1 MTISVKREF
10 SLRPVG
16 NSLANDPGRM
26 PRSSFASA
34 LADVLIKGEDRNDRQ
49 GHNEPLSGQEIAALI
64 LKMQQQVNDHLFRAL
79 TADDNRENWAP
90 SLTGTPSPVVHS
102 PLALASVALAPPAP
116 PPLALVPEGQA
127 SKIQR
132 SPQKN
137 DGFPPSV
144 DLEQIIGQA
153 AAAYGLEGSLIRSV
167 IKAESNFE
175 PRSTS
180 PRGAMGLMQLMPD
193 TARELGVHDAYDPR
207 ENIMGGT
214 KYLKGLLDRYGG
226 DTRLALAAY
235 NWGMGNVEKY
245 PGKLPQETRNYIARV
260 TRYHQGAKA

>member
-1 MTISVKREF
+1 MTISVKQGF
-10 SLRPVG
+10 PLRPAG
-16 NSLANDPGRM
+16 SSLANDLGQM
-26 PRSSFASA
+26 QSSFASA
-34 LADVLIKGEDRNDRQ
+34 LTEALLRGEERNDRQ
-49 GHNEPLSGQEIAALI
+49 GRNEPLSHQEIAALI

-90 SLTGTPSPVVHS
+90 SLAGAPAPVVHS
-102 PLALASVALAPPAP
+102 PVALSPSGLAPTAP
-116 PPLALVPEGQA
+116 SSAVPVSEGPA
-127 SKIQR
+127 SKMQR

-137 DGFPPSV
+137 DGYSPSV
-144 DLEQIIGQA
+144 DLAQIIGQA
-153 AAAYGLEGSLIRSV
+153 SAAYGVEGSLIRSV

-175 PRSTS
+175 SRSTS

-193 TARELGVHDAYDPR
+193 TARELGVRDAYDPR

-245 PGKLPQETRNYIARV
+245 PGKLPQETRDYIARV
-260 TRYHQGAKA
+260 TRYHQEAKA

>member
-1 MTISVKREF
+1 MTISVKQGFFVQPEGI
-10 SLRPVG
+10 SSASDL
-16 NSLANDPGRM
+16 GRM
-26 PRSSFASA
+26 QSSFASA
-34 LADVLIKGEDRNDRQ
+34 LTEALLRGEERNDGQ
-49 GHNEPLSGQEIAALI
+49 GRNEPLSKQEIAALI

-79 TADDNRENWAP
+79 TADDNRGNWVPLLAGAP
-90 SLTGTPSPVVHS
+90 APVVHS
-102 PLALASVALAPPAP
+102 PVAPSVLAPTALSSAVPA
-116 PPLALVPEGQA
+116 LEGQA
-127 SKIQR
+127 SKMQR

-137 DGFPPSV
+137 GGFPVSV
-144 DLEQIIGQA
+144 DLGQIIGQA
-153 AAAYGLEGSLIRSV
+153 SAAYGVEGSLIRSV

-175 PRSTS
+175 SRSTS

-193 TARELGVHDAYDPR
+193 TARELGVRDAYDPR

-245 PGKLPQETRNYIARV
+245 PGKLPQETRDYIARV
-260 TRYHQGAKA
+260 TRYHQEAKAV